1 MATITCFV
9 IHRLGTYC
17 ATQRYKIGALLRYI
31 QLLANMV
38 HSQLR
43 MALGLAL
50 VLLGLASAAS
60 TAGGGDCPSILEQTS
75 ALSDIFAKR

>member
-1 MATITCFV
+1 M

-17 ATQRYKIGALLRYI
+17 ATQSYKTVALLRYN

-60 TAGGGDCPSILEQTS
+60 TGGGDCPSILEQTS

>member
-1 MATITCFV
+1 
-9 IHRLGTYC
+9 
-17 ATQRYKIGALLRYI
+17 
-31 QLLANMV
+31 MV

-43 MALGLAL
+43 MATLGLAL

-60 TAGGGDCPSILEQTS
+60 TGGGGDCPSILGQTP

>member
-1 MATITCFV
+1 
-9 IHRLGTYC
+9 
-17 ATQRYKIGALLRYI
+17 
-31 QLLANMV
+31 MV

-50 VLLGLASAAS
+50 VILGPASAAS
-60 TAGGGDCPSILEQTS
+60 TSGGDCPSILGQTP